1 MRTKTVRILNIV
13 AGILLIAA
21 GIYCLCNE
29 DVAVLSAGLM
39 LGIFMLAAGIA
50 EIVVFA
56 GTSGMLIGSGW
67 LLLDGVLTVIM
78 SLFLLFNQ
86 WFTLLSLPFLFTV
99 WLMFSGISR
108 FVSAFDLHA
117 LGVRGWGWVLAVGI
131 LLMGAEILFYPTA
144 IGSEPILDCDS
155 MPHWRRCMQGHAA
168 ANIMPLIAANRIGTE
183 TVQPSEDNQQQ
194 SSSLTFY
201 GSSFIAD
208 ETGALVEQADRENEG
223 VLTHTFDLDAIREM
237 RHSWGVFRDRRPE
250 MYGALKSFGR

>member
-1 MRTKTVRILNIV
+1 MCTKTVRILNIV

-56 GTSGMLIGSGW
+56 GTSGGLIGSGW

-86 WFTLLSLPFLFTV
+86 WFTLLSLPFIFTV

-131 LLMGAEILFYPTA
+131 LLMVAGFI
-144 IGSEPILDCDS
+144 
-155 MPHWRRCMQGHAA
+155 CMMDPWVSAA
-168 ANIMPLIAANRIGTE
+168 AVGV
-183 TVQPSEDNQQQ
+183 TV
-194 SSSLTFY
+194 
-201 GSSFIAD
+201 G
-208 ETGALVEQADRENEG
+208 LVFLLEG
-223 VLTHTFDLDAIREM
+223 ISAIVCACISRTKDL
-237 RHSWGVFRDRRPE
+237 
-250 MYGALKSFGR
+250 

>member
-56 GTSGMLIGSGW
+56 GTSGVLIGSGW
-67 LLLDGVLTVIM
+67 LLLDGV
-78 SLFLLFNQ
+78 LLFNQ
-86 WFTLLSLPFLFTV
+86 WFTLLSLPFIFTV

-131 LLMGAEILFYPTA
+131 LLMVAGFI
-144 IGSEPILDCDS
+144 
-155 MPHWRRCMQGHAA
+155 CMMDPWVSAA
-168 ANIMPLIAANRIGTE
+168 AVGV
-183 TVQPSEDNQQQ
+183 TVGMVF
-194 SSSLTFY
+194 L
-201 GSSFIAD
+201 
-208 ETGALVEQADRENEG
+208 LEG
-223 VLTHTFDLDAIREM
+223 ISAIVCACISRTKDL
-237 RHSWGVFRDRRPE
+237 
-250 MYGALKSFGR
+250 

>member
-39 LGIFMLAAGIA
+39 LGIFMLAAGIT

-56 GTSGMLIGSGW
+56 GMSGVLIGSSW

-86 WFTLLSLPFLFTV
+86 WFTLLSLPFIFTV

-131 LLMGAEILFYPTA
+131 LLMVAGFI
-144 IGSEPILDCDS
+144 
-155 MPHWRRCMQGHAA
+155 CMMDPWVSAA
-168 ANIMPLIAANRIGTE
+168 AVGV
-183 TVQPSEDNQQQ
+183 TVGVVF
-194 SSSLTFY
+194 L
-201 GSSFIAD
+201 
-208 ETGALVEQADRENEG
+208 LEG
-223 VLTHTFDLDAIREM
+223 ISAIVCACISRTKDL
-237 RHSWGVFRDRRPE
+237 
-250 MYGALKSFGR
+250 

>member
-1 MRTKTVRILNIV
+1 MCTKTVRILNIV

-56 GTSGMLIGSGW
+56 GTSGVLIGAGW

-86 WFTLLSLPFLFTV
+86 WFTLLSLPFIFTV

-131 LLMGAEILFYPTA
+131 LLMVAGFI
-144 IGSEPILDCDS
+144 
-155 MPHWRRCMQGHAA
+155 CMMDPWVSAA
-168 ANIMPLIAANRIGTE
+168 AVGV
-183 TVQPSEDNQQQ
+183 TVGMVF
-194 SSSLTFY
+194 L
-201 GSSFIAD
+201 
-208 ETGALVEQADRENEG
+208 LEG
-223 VLTHTFDLDAIREM
+223 ISAIVCACISRTKDL
-237 RHSWGVFRDRRPE
+237 
-250 MYGALKSFGR
+250 

>member
-39 LGIFMLAAGIA
+39 LGVFMLAAGIA

-56 GTSGMLIGSGW
+56 GTSGVLIGSGW

-86 WFTLLSLPFLFTV
+86 WFTLLSLPFIFTV
-99 WLMFSGISR
+99 WLVFSGISR

-131 LLMGAEILFYPTA
+131 LLMVAGFI
-144 IGSEPILDCDS
+144 
-155 MPHWRRCMQGHAA
+155 CMMDPWVSAA
-168 ANIMPLIAANRIGTE
+168 AVGV
-183 TVQPSEDNQQQ
+183 TV
-194 SSSLTFY
+194 
-201 GSSFIAD
+201 G
-208 ETGALVEQADRENEG
+208 LVFLLEG
-223 VLTHTFDLDAIREM
+223 ISAIVCACISRTKDL
-237 RHSWGVFRDRRPE
+237 
-250 MYGALKSFGR
+250 

>member
-1 MRTKTVRILNIV
+1 MRTKTVRILNII

-39 LGIFMLAAGIA
+39 LGMFMLAAGIA

-56 GTSGMLIGSGW
+56 GTSGVLIGSGW

-86 WFTLLSLPFLFTV
+86 WFTLLSLPFIFTV

-131 LLMGAEILFYPTA
+131 LLMVAGFL
-144 IGSEPILDCDS
+144 
-155 MPHWRRCMQGHAA
+155 CMMDPWVSAA
-168 ANIMPLIAANRIGTE
+168 AVGV
-183 TVQPSEDNQQQ
+183 TVG
-194 SSSLTFY
+194 LV
-201 GSSFIAD
+201 FI
-208 ETGALVEQADRENEG
+208 LEG
-223 VLTHTFDLDAIREM
+223 VSAIVCACISRTKDL
-237 RHSWGVFRDRRPE
+237 
-250 MYGALKSFGR
+250 

>member
-86 WFTLLSLPFLFTV
+86 WFTLLSLPFIFTV

-131 LLMGAEILFYPTA
+131 LLMVAGFI
-144 IGSEPILDCDS
+144 
-155 MPHWRRCMQGHAA
+155 CMMDPWVSAA
-168 ANIMPLIAANRIGTE
+168 AVGV
-183 TVQPSEDNQQQ
+183 TV
-194 SSSLTFY
+194 
-201 GSSFIAD
+201 G
-208 ETGALVEQADRENEG
+208 LVFLLEG
-223 VLTHTFDLDAIREM
+223 ISAIVCACISRTK
-237 RHSWGVFRDRRPE
+237 DI
-250 MYGALKSFGR
+250 

>member
-39 LGIFMLAAGIA
+39 LGIFMLAAGFA

-56 GTSGMLIGSGW
+56 GTSGVLIGSGW

-86 WFTLLSLPFLFTV
+86 WFTLLSLPFIFTV
-99 WLMFSGISR
+99 CLMFSGISR

-131 LLMGAEILFYPTA
+131 LLMVAGFI
-144 IGSEPILDCDS
+144 
-155 MPHWRRCMQGHAA
+155 CMMDPWVSAA
-168 ANIMPLIAANRIGTE
+168 AVGV
-183 TVQPSEDNQQQ
+183 TV
-194 SSSLTFY
+194 
-201 GSSFIAD
+201 G
-208 ETGALVEQADRENEG
+208 LVFLLEG
-223 VLTHTFDLDAIREM
+223 ISAIVCACISRTKDL
-237 RHSWGVFRDRRPE
+237 
-250 MYGALKSFGR
+250 

>member
-86 WFTLLSLPFLFTV
+86 WFTLLSLPFIFTV

-131 LLMGAEILFYPTA
+131 LPMVAGFI
-144 IGSEPILDCDS
+144 
-155 MPHWRRCMQGHAA
+155 CMMDPWVSAA
-168 ANIMPLIAANRIGTE
+168 AVGV
-183 TVQPSEDNQQQ
+183 TV
-194 SSSLTFY
+194 
-201 GSSFIAD
+201 G
-208 ETGALVEQADRENEG
+208 LVFLLEG
-223 VLTHTFDLDAIREM
+223 ISAIVCACISRTKDL
-237 RHSWGVFRDRRPE
+237 
-250 MYGALKSFGR
+250 

>member
-39 LGIFMLAAGIA
+39 LGVFMLAAGIA

-56 GTSGMLIGSGW
+56 GTSGVLIGSGW

-99 WLMFSGISR
+99 WLIFSGISR

-131 LLMGAEILFYPTA
+131 LLMGAGFICMMRLLLHICHTA
-144 IGSEPILDCDS
+144 
-155 MPHWRRCMQGHAA
+155 MPM
-168 ANIMPLIAANRIGTE
+168 T
-183 TVQPSEDNQQQ
+183 
-194 SSSLTFY
+194 
-201 GSSFIAD
+201 
-208 ETGALVEQADRENEG
+208 
-223 VLTHTFDLDAIREM
+223 
-237 RHSWGVFRDRRPE
+237 
-250 MYGALKSFGR
+250 

>member
-99 WLMFSGISR
+99 WLIFSGISR

-131 LLMGAEILFYPTA
+131 LLMVAGFI
-144 IGSEPILDCDS
+144 
-155 MPHWRRCMQGHAA
+155 CMMDPWVSAA
-168 ANIMPLIAANRIGTE
+168 AVGV
-183 TVQPSEDNQQQ
+183 TV
-194 SSSLTFY
+194 
-201 GSSFIAD
+201 G
-208 ETGALVEQADRENEG
+208 LVFLLEG
-223 VLTHTFDLDAIREM
+223 ISAIVCACISRTK
-237 RHSWGVFRDRRPE
+237 DI
-250 MYGALKSFGR
+250 

>member
-56 GTSGMLIGSGW
+56 GTSGVLIGSGW

-99 WLMFSGISR
+99 WLIFSGISR

-131 LLMGAEILFYPTA
+131 LLMVAGFI
-144 IGSEPILDCDS
+144 
-155 MPHWRRCMQGHAA
+155 CMMDPWVSAA
-168 ANIMPLIAANRIGTE
+168 AVGV
-183 TVQPSEDNQQQ
+183 TV
-194 SSSLTFY
+194 
-201 GSSFIAD
+201 G
-208 ETGALVEQADRENEG
+208 LVFLLEG
-223 VLTHTFDLDAIREM
+223 ISAIVCACISRMKDL
-237 RHSWGVFRDRRPE
+237 
-250 MYGALKSFGR
+250 

>member
-39 LGIFMLAAGIA
+39 LGVFMLAAGIA

-86 WFTLLSLPFLFTV
+86 WFTLLSLPFIFTV

-131 LLMGAEILFYPTA
+131 LLMVAGFI
-144 IGSEPILDCDS
+144 
-155 MPHWRRCMQGHAA
+155 CMMDPWVSAA
-168 ANIMPLIAANRIGTE
+168 AVGV
-183 TVQPSEDNQQQ
+183 TV
-194 SSSLTFY
+194 
-201 GSSFIAD
+201 G
-208 ETGALVEQADRENEG
+208 LVFLLEG
-223 VLTHTFDLDAIREM
+223 ISAIVCACISRTKDL
-237 RHSWGVFRDRRPE
+237 
-250 MYGALKSFGR
+250 

>member
-56 GTSGMLIGSGW
+56 GTSGVLIGSGR

-86 WFTLLSLPFLFTV
+86 WFTLLSLPFIFTV

-131 LLMGAEILFYPTA
+131 LLMVAGFI
-144 IGSEPILDCDS
+144 
-155 MPHWRRCMQGHAA
+155 CMMDPWVSAA
-168 ANIMPLIAANRIGTE
+168 AVGV
-183 TVQPSEDNQQQ
+183 TV
-194 SSSLTFY
+194 
-201 GSSFIAD
+201 G
-208 ETGALVEQADRENEG
+208 LVFLLEG
-223 VLTHTFDLDAIREM
+223 ISAIVCACISRTK
-237 RHSWGVFRDRRPE
+237 DI
-250 MYGALKSFGR
+250 

>member
-117 LGVRGWGWVLAVGI
+117 LGVHGWGWVLAVGI
-131 LLMGAEILFYPTA
+131 LLMVAGFI
-144 IGSEPILDCDS
+144 
-155 MPHWRRCMQGHAA
+155 CMMDPWVSAA
-168 ANIMPLIAANRIGTE
+168 AVGV
-183 TVQPSEDNQQQ
+183 TV
-194 SSSLTFY
+194 
-201 GSSFIAD
+201 G
-208 ETGALVEQADRENEG
+208 LVFLLEG
-223 VLTHTFDLDAIREM
+223 ISAIVCACISRTKDL
-237 RHSWGVFRDRRPE
+237 
-250 MYGALKSFGR
+250 